1 MAIQLKRSPAGLWR
15 WLASLP
21 LGTAMAAQPAL
32 PNLAAE
38 PSPGNELF
46 LWLGLGCFAAVG
58 LFLLGRKAL
67 YAIRRSNRGRALRM
81 FRIEPGLRR
90 SGSLLGRWLRRDA
103 RPRAVRLEAWE
114 VRTKQA
120 ELKAEQAVAAL
131 RSELTPHLARMMKDR
146 LIWTLMN
153 QRARLLS
160 AHQASAEKVA
170 TLEHRLTAIQL
181 QIRKQAEAYES
192 RIGELE
198 KELAEKSTVTREL
211 LRFRV
216 ILAKQALEA
225 VRLDK
230 THSRH

>member
-1 MAIQLKRSPAGLWR
+1 MPELPTTCHPRIWMWLGVPLWTVATAQSAGASAPANPT
-15 WLASLP
+15 SEN
-21 LGTAMAAQPAL
+21 QI
-32 PNLAAE
+32 
-38 PSPGNELF
+38 F
-46 LWLGLGCFAAVG
+46 LWLGLACFGAVG
-58 LFLLGRKAL
+58 IFLLSRT
-67 YAIRRSNRGRALRM
+67 AIDTFRRRRRGRALRM
-81 FRIEPGLRR
+81 FRTEPGPRR
-90 SGSLLGRWLRRDA
+90 TLLGRWLRRGV
-103 RPRAVRLEAWE
+103 RPRVVRLGGWE
-114 VRTKQA
+114 ERTRQA

-146 LIWTLMN
+146 LIWTLMT

-198 KELAEKSTVTREL
+198 KELEEKSTVTREL

-230 THSRH
+230 TPSRH

>member
-1 MAIQLKRSPAGLWR
+1 
-15 WLASLP
+15 
-21 LGTAMAAQPAL
+21 
-32 PNLAAE
+32 
-38 PSPGNELF
+38 
-46 LWLGLGCFAAVG
+46 
-58 LFLLGRKAL
+58 
-67 YAIRRSNRGRALRM
+67 
-81 FRIEPGLRR
+81 
-90 SGSLLGRWLRRDA
+90 
-103 RPRAVRLEAWE
+103 VRLDGWE
-114 VRTKQA
+114 VRTRQA
-120 ELKAEQAVAAL
+120 ELKAEQALTAL
-131 RSELTPHLARMMKDR
+131 RSGLTPHLARMMKDR
-146 LIWTLMN
+146 LVWTLMT

-198 KELAEKSTVTREL
+198 QELAEKSVVTREL

-230 THSRH
+230 THTRH

>member
-1 MAIQLKRSPAGLWR
+1 MTHAAIPHRIHLCLGLLGGAMST
-15 WLASLP
+15 LAQTVEPS
-21 LGTAMAAQPAL
+21 AL
-32 PNLAAE
+32 PPVAT
-38 PSPGNELF
+38 PDNEIF

-58 LFLLGRKAL
+58 CFLLGRSVIAG
-67 YAIRRSNRGRALRM
+67 IRRRRRGRALRM
-81 FRIEPGLRR
+81 VRADSNPGR
-90 SGSLLGRWLRRDA
+90 SGNFLRKWFRRDLQ
-103 RPRAVRLEAWE
+103 PRAVRIDGWE
-114 VRTKQA
+114 ERTRKA
-120 ELKAEQAVAAL
+120 ELKAEQAAAVL

-160 AHQASAEKVA
+160 AHQANSEKVA

-198 KELAEKSTVTREL
+198 KELTQKSTVTREL
-211 LRFRV
+211 LKFRV

-225 VRLDK
+225 VRLEK
-230 THSRH
+230 GPQRR